1 MNYCHIAP
9 VTGQAAAT
17 TVSVVPGM
25 TFSSASILSSS
36 LGKYGKVLLNE
47 RSSCSR
53 ICDLDSRD
61 LHFVLLLDWYEHPNH
76 KLHAC
81 VLFTSCNTWEYLI
94 PLSQIVLTCS
104 NPSHSPEDA
113 VILIVLRR
121 MSLSTPVFSRT

>member
-1 MNYCHIAP
+1 MNYCHIALA
-9 VTGQAAAT
+9 TGQAAAT

-81 VLFTSCNTWEYLI
+81 VLFASCNTWEYLI

-104 NPSHSPEDA
+104 NPSHSAEDA
-113 VILIVLRR
+113 VILSVFRR
-121 MSLSTPVFSRT
+121 MSLPTPVFSWT